1 MTRMVEVR
9 RALAEVDGGA
19 DVDEEL
25 SRLIDLEIDLLR
37 RTADAPAE
45 SLSGVIRKL
54 AIWRLVAEDHDEGQS
69 VENALVRSVIAD
81 LDRLEAHGLDAH
93 GQRAEH

>member
-1 MTRMVEVR
+1 MVEVR
-9 RALAEVDGGA
+9 RALAEVEGSA
-19 DVDEEL
+19 DLDEEL

-37 RTADAPAE
+37 KTADAPAA
-45 SLSGVIRKL
+45 SLSAVIRKL

-69 VENALVRSVIAD
+69 IENALVRSVIAD
-81 LDRLEAHGLDAH
+81 LDRLDAH